1 MTAPAGPLARL
12 AEAGD
17 VAFPNLLAARE
28 LTRTRL
34 EDLRGRLRAVD
45 HDVDAA
51 VVLMGSWGRAELTS
65 GSDDD
70 FMLLVAGPRRDG
82 VRPSLGDLAGV
93 VGAGPREPGPE
104 EVFGREAF
112 AEDLREHIGLARDT
126 NANMTRRLLLLLES
140 LPASGD
146 AAWRAARADLLDA
159 YLATAAERRPPRFF
173 LNDVF
178 RYWRTIAVD
187 FEGKDRTRG
196 GEQWGLRTAKLR
208 TSRKLLF
215 ASGLVPI
222 LECHNRTLS
231 DMAEFLAEQFAAP
244 PTDRL
249 AGAFLRYGAIDPGV
263 RTLGAYDRFLGL
275 LEQDGFREHLE
286 GLTEPEAAASEQF
299 AEVRELA
306 DELQAGLLAL
316 LFEDRRLYPLIR
328 EYGIF

>member
-1 MTAPAGPLARL
+1 MTDPRGSLERL
-12 AEAGD
+12 AEAGGTP
-17 VAFPNLLAARE
+17 FPNLLAARE
-28 LTRTRL
+28 RTRVEL
-34 EDLRGRLRAVD
+34 ERLRGALADVP
-45 HDVDAA
+45 HDPDAA
-51 VVLMGSWGRAELTS
+51 VVLMGSWGRAELTG

-70 FMLLVAGPRRDG
+70 YMLLVDGPERDA
-82 VRPSLGDLAGV
+82 VRPAPADLAGV
-93 VGAGPREPGPE
+93 LGSESREPGPE
-104 EVFGREAF
+104 GVFGDVVF
-112 AEDLREHIGLARDT
+112 AQDLQERIGLAHDS

-140 LPASGD
+140 VPASG
-146 AAWRAARADLLDA
+146 AGPWASAREGLLRA

-196 GEQWGLRTAKLR
+196 GEKWGLRSAKLR

-222 LECHNRTLS
+222 LECHNRTVA
-231 DMAEFLAEQFAAP
+231 DMALFLAEQFAAP

-249 AGAFLRYGAIDPGV
+249 AGAFLRYDAVDPGV

-275 LEQDGFREHLE
+275 LGEPGFREHLE
-286 GLTEPEAAASEQF
+286 SLTEAGAAGSEEF
-299 AEVRELA
+299 AVVRELA

>member
-1 MTAPAGPLARL
+1 
-12 AEAGD
+12 
-17 VAFPNLLAARE
+17 
-28 LTRTRL
+28 
-34 EDLRGRLRAVD
+34 VD
-45 HDVDAA
+45 
-51 VVLMGSWGRAELTS
+51 E
-65 GSDDD
+65 
-70 FMLLVAGPRRDG
+70 
-82 VRPSLGDLAGV
+82 LAGV
-93 VGAGPREPGPE
+93 LGQESREPGPE
-104 EVFGREAF
+104 GVFGGVVF
-112 AEDLREHIGLARDT
+112 TEDLRERIGLAHDS

-140 LPASGD
+140 VPASG
-146 AAWRAARADLLDA
+146 AVAWASAREGLIQA

-196 GEQWGLRTAKLR
+196 GEKWGLRTAKLR

-231 DMAEFLAEQFAAP
+231 AMAEFLAEQFAAP

-263 RTLGAYDRFLGL
+263 RTLGAYDRFIGL

-286 GLTEPEAAASEQF
+286 GLTEPEAAGSAQF

>member
-1 MTAPAGPLARL
+1 MTDPRGSLERL
-12 AEAGD
+12 AEAGGTP
-17 VAFPNLLAARE
+17 FPNLLAARE
-28 LTRTRL
+28 RTGSEL
-34 EDLRGRLRAVD
+34 ERLRAVLAD
-45 HDVDAA
+45 VPHDPDAA
-51 VVLMGSWGRAELTS
+51 VVLMGSWGRAELTG

-70 FMLLVAGPRRDG
+70 YMLLVDGPSRDEVQPTLGELDG
-82 VRPSLGDLAGV
+82 VLGSES
-93 VGAGPREPGPE
+93 REPGPE
-104 EVFGREAF
+104 GVFGEVVF
-112 AEDLREHIGLARDT
+112 ATDLQERIGLAHDS

-140 LPASGD
+140 VPASG
-146 AAWRAARADLLDA
+146 AGPWASAREGLLRA

-196 GEQWGLRTAKLR
+196 GEKWGLRSAKLR

-222 LECHNRTLS
+222 LECHNRTVD
-231 DMAEFLAEQFAAP
+231 DMALFLAEQFAAP

-249 AGAFLRYGAIDPGV
+249 AGAFLRYDAVDPGV

-275 LEQDGFREHLE
+275 LGQPGFREHLE
-286 GLTEPEAAASEQF
+286 SLTEADAAGSEEF
-299 AEVRELA
+299 ATVRELA

>member
-1 MTAPAGPLARL
+1 MSDPHGSLEQL
-12 AEAGD
+12 AEAGGT
-17 VAFPNLLAARE
+17 AFPHLLAARE
-28 LTRTRL
+28 RTGVEL
-34 EDLRGRLRAVD
+34 ERLRAAVGGVP
-45 HDVDAA
+45 HDDDAA

-70 FMLLVAGPRRDG
+70 FMLLVDGPPRDE
-82 VRPSLGDLAGV
+82 VRPSVEELSGVLGQAS
-93 VGAGPREPGPE
+93 REPGPE
-104 EVFGREAF
+104 GVFGTVVYAS
-112 AEDLREHIGLARDT
+112 DLRERIGLTHDT

-140 LPASGD
+140 VPASGD
-146 AAWRAARADLLDA
+146 GAWRRARRDLLDA

-196 GEQWGLRTAKLR
+196 GEKWGLRTAKLL

-215 ASGLVPI
+215 AIGLVPI

-231 DMAEFLAEQFAAP
+231 AMAAFLAEQFAAP

-249 AGAFLRYGAIDPGV
+249 AGAFLRYDAIDPGV

-299 AEVRELA
+299 AAVRELA